1 MVARVRIIPKYTA
14 RPPCRWSGPA
24 EKIVRFYDASWYV
37 ERIGGVSGVRRC
49 TLIMATLQAPAIE
62 VDHCMKMMIFQNTSY
77 PQFEDGAAVI
87 KSSLVITVLR
97 RLQQQTR

>member
-1 MVARVRIIPKYTA
+1 
-14 RPPCRWSGPA
+14 
-24 EKIVRFYDASWYV
+24 
-37 ERIGGVSGVRRC
+37 
-49 TLIMATLQAPAIE
+49 MATLQAPAIE